1 MDLFLDHLEQ
11 YGSAE
16 AMPEVSMPGHELGY
30 VFSQGRSKLNC
41 VVTCSSCL
49 KILIL
54 GNLFLIITELGGRRH
69 WELVASRDGVVESQA
84 ET

>member
-30 VFSQGRSKLNC
+30 VFSHGRSKLNC
-41 VVTCSSCL
+41 VVTCSSCYKGTYL
-49 KILIL
+49 
-54 GNLFLIITELGGRRH
+54 R
-69 WELVASRDGVVESQA
+69 
-84 ET
+84 